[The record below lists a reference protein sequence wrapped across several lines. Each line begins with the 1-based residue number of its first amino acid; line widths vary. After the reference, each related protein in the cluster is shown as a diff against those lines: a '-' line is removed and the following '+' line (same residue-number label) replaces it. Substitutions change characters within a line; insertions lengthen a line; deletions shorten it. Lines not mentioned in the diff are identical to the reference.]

1 LFRLFGVRAVDWVA
15 DGLAHADLKLK
26 LSLPED
32 KASLC
37 RSMVRAGS
45 LRVRVADTGAG
56 LSKEQL
62 AQVCQEGV
70 QFNANELQAGQGSGL
85 GLFITKGIVEQHG
98 GAMSVTSDGLG
109 RGSTFVVELPL
120 FDSTD
125 GGESVSSI
133 NSMISMNSKK
143 GLAMIVDGSAETGVT
158 TDGAQME
165 PSNGYGSYPDL
176 EAQQLQ
182 QHHEMECV
190 PGPPDAAAPPLM
202 VPVLGVSPHA
212 PPTPTHTTTPT
223 PTPPTPAPAPAPTP
237 FLATSTASAA
247 SVASVDGQQAPHPP
261 TTGTLAAPD
270 PDPARCRRVLV
281 VDDAASNRKMLVR
294 ILSSRGFVCDQAEDG
309 QQAVETYTAAISA
322 AGSCLA
328 APVGEGASVG
338 VGAPYVAIVMDYEM
352 PVMNGPAAAKRLREL
367 GCKVPIFGVTGNL
380 LPEDVRYYKSKGANE
395 VFGKPLSMSAFEE
408 ALKKFNCG

>member
-1 LFRLFGVRAVDWVA
+1 
-15 DGLAHADLKLK
+15 
-26 LSLPED
+26 
-32 KASLC
+32 
-37 RSMVRAGS
+37 
-45 LRVRVADTGAG
+45 
-56 LSKEQL
+56 
-62 AQVCQEGV
+62 
-70 QFNANELQAGQGSGL
+70 
-85 GLFITKGIVEQHG
+85 
-98 GAMSVTSDGLG
+98 
-109 RGSTFVVELPL
+109 
-120 FDSTD
+120 
-125 GGESVSSI
+125 
-133 NSMISMNSKK
+133 MNSKK

-165 PSNGYGSYPDL
+165 PSNGYGLYPDL

-182 QHHEMECV
+182 QHREMECV
-190 PGPPDAAAPPLM
+190 PGPPDAAAPPLK
-202 VPVLGVSPHA
+202 VPVLGVSPPAPPHA
-212 PPTPTHTTTPT
+212 PPT
-223 PTPPTPAPAPAPTP
+223 PAPAPTP
-237 FLATSTASAA
+237 FLTASAA
-247 SVASVDGQQAPHPP
+247 PAASAASLDGQQAHHPP